1 MQVKSF
7 YFCSVKVDVSHE
19 TSKQG
24 ERTRRMFHVKQILAK
39 MRRIMQENRIHSSF
53 HQKFVI

>member
-1 MQVKSF
+1 
-7 YFCSVKVDVSHE
+7 
-19 TSKQG
+19 
-24 ERTRRMFHVKQILAK
+24 MFHVKRILAK